1 MDRHDENPP
10 DPVDDGSTMRLVP
23 HQGHPGHVSPDA
35 PPSGPID
42 TPPQFTLTPAPGSP
56 GSASTEPPSVSSS
69 GQVTLPV
76 LPDYVVLRHLGSGGM
91 GDVFLAHEPSLDRY
105 VALKFIRNVDDR
117 PDFRIRFL
125 VEARATARLQHPN
138 VLTVHRVSELDQRP
152 YLVTE
157 YIEGKGLDRIEK
169 PMPWRSA
176 LEIGIGLARGLA
188 AAHRHGVLHR
198 DIKPSNAIVSKDGH
212 VKLVDFGL
220 AKLVKVGSTS
230 SRFRALIKSPP
241 TATIPP
247 PHPVDAPSGGAPQLT
262 DSGAMLGT
270 PAYMAPEIWSGEGAT
285 ERSDI
290 YSLGALLFELCT
302 GDPPHKGVPP
312 IERKNREAPS
322 LAAIIPSIDRRLAAI
337 IERCLR
343 KDPSERYA
351 TGDGLCQAL
360 EALARTSERA
370 GDFSAFTRT
379 SSARELEG
387 AGTLAPERSDR
398 TVSAPLGNPYL
409 GLRTFEAQHRDLF
422 FGREAEI
429 NTVLGRLRQE
439 SLVIVVGEYA
449 VGKSSLCRAG
459 VLPEVEAGALHE
471 NRAWSA
477 VRVVPGSAPLRALAI
492 AVAPILEMDASRV
505 MRQMRARP
513 SVIAELLRERLGHR
527 AGVVIFI
534 DQLEDLV
541 TVGDTEGAAIVD
553 EVLGHIALGVNG
565 VRLLMTVRSALLDV
579 VANLPWLGDQIG
591 RASYLLNPMSP
602 EGVREAILGPARLTG
617 VRFDSAALVE
627 TLVEETLHGEWGL
640 PLLQFALSMLWEARD
655 PTTFAINDAATER
668 LGDGASA
675 LARHADQVIRTMSVE
690 QRAAARR
697 ILTALSTGDRAQA
710 RRRWDELVGTDPV
723 DRVALHEL
731 VRGRLVAVRGG
742 AEAGVTYEL
751 VHLALREE
759 WDTLRRWL
767 GEPTEGY
774 LVLLRLQAA
783 AVQWE
788 HYGPGARLWTESELS
803 QLRAVDPAELSPP
816 ERAFIEASRREVRC
830 ARLARKVSRALLS
843 LAGSVVGAS
852 RSSPR
857 SSGNRRD
864 ERR

>member
-1 MDRHDENPP
+1 MQRHDENPP

-23 HQGHPGHVSPDA
+23 HQGHPVHVSPDA
-35 PPSGPID
+35 APSGPIE
-42 TPPQFTLTPAPGSP
+42 TPPQFTLTPVPSVSP

-69 GQVTLPV
+69 ASIPLPV
-76 LPDYVVLRHLGSGGM
+76 VPDYNVIRHLGSGGM
-91 GDVFLAHEPSLDRY
+91 GDVFLAHDPSLDRY

-138 VLTVHRVSELDQRP
+138 VLTVHRVGELEQRP

-157 YIEGKGLDRIEK
+157 YIEGKGLDRIVK
-169 PMPWRSA
+169 PMAFRGA

-220 AKLVKVGSTS
+220 AKLVKGASTS

-241 TATIPP
+241 VASIPP
-247 PHPVDAPSGGAPQLT
+247 PHPVDASCPGAPQLT

-312 IERKNREAPS
+312 IERKNREAPA
-322 LAAIIPSIDRRLAAI
+322 LAAIIPSIDRRLASI

-360 EALARTSERA
+360 EALARSSERTA
-370 GDFSAFTRT
+370 DFAAYTR
-379 SSARELEG
+379 SSPARHLDD
-387 AGTLAPERSDR
+387 TIYAPDLRDRSLP
-398 TVSAPLGNPYL
+398 VPLGNPYL
-409 GLRTFEAQHRDLF
+409 GLRTFEAEHRSLF

-429 NTVLGRLRQE
+429 GTVLGRLRSE
-439 SLVIVVGEYA
+439 SFVVVVGEYA

-459 VLPEVEAGALHE
+459 VLPEVEAGALRE

-477 VRVVPGSAPLRALAI
+477 VRVIPGAAPLKALASAI
-492 AVAPILEMDASRV
+492 APVLEMEASRV
-505 MRQMRARP
+505 IRQMRARP

-527 AGVVIFI
+527 AGVVILI

-541 TVGDTEGAAIVD
+541 TVGDAEGAAIVD
-553 EVLGHIALGVNG
+553 EVLGQVALGVPG
-565 VRLLMTVRSALLDV
+565 VRLLMTVRSALLEL
-579 VANLPWLGDQIG
+579 VAGLPWLGDQIG
-591 RASYLLNPMSP
+591 RASYLLKPMSP
-602 EGVREAILGPARLTG
+602 EGVRDAILGPARLTG
-617 VRFDSAALVE
+617 VRFDSVALVE

-640 PLLQFALSMLWEARD
+640 PLLQFALAELWEARD
-655 PTTFAINDAATER
+655 PETFAITDAATER

-675 LARHADQVIRTMSVE
+675 LARHADQVIRGMNAE

-697 ILTALSTGDRAQA
+697 ILIALSTADGPPA
-710 RRRWDELVGTDPV
+710 RRRWDELVGADMV

-731 VRGRLVAVRGG
+731 IRGRLVAVRS
-742 AEAGVTYEL
+742 AEEGVTYEL

-759 WDTLRRWL
+759 WNTLRRWL

-788 HYGPGARLWTESELS
+788 HYGPGARLWSETELAD
-803 QLRAVDPAELSPP
+803 LRAVDPAELSAP

-852 RSSPR
+852 RSTPR

-864 ERR
+864 VRR